1 MNTARSGPPAS
12 LYVAGP
18 FSMGYVDFF
27 TFLIPLYGLS
37 LGLDAAEIGILVGA
51 RSILALFLSIHIGVS
66 MDRFGTRRV
75 TLFFVWTGMAL
86 APLFPL
92 VPGFWALLLLQ
103 LVNGA
108 AVSFAWSGAQ
118 TLIAQLAEGDAGYI
132 GKFSFFARLGSTT
145 APILAGLVWD
155 FGGAW
160 PAYLFGAAWG
170 AVLTIA
176 LLRTPEPEIFRPRAA
191 DGTGRARFR
200 ARDALPRAS
209 DYVSSIM
216 LVVIPAIAVSMAIIS
231 MRNTTYSIQTLVY
244 VVYLE
249 QIGLVGTTI
258 GILFATAEISSGFG
272 SFFAGRAMRLG
283 DPQRTML
290 SGTVLSILLIAMTP
304 LLGGI
309 FALLLLSQAIRGWLE
324 GVIQP
329 VILSVQ
335 ARAVGRHQQCAV
347 VGLRQTGQRL
357 TSIVIPPLMGGI
369 ADSGAPDRRQH
380 ANLARGQYLAR
391 AQHGFA
397 ARQVAAGKGDELS
410 RCRRPAHL
418 DPCGAAVIPRFG
430 VLDHDDGVG
439 CARHH
444 PAGRNQRRGAGCDG
458 KLRHRAGSEDLA
470 VQGQS
475 FRCTFGGAHRI
486 VGTHREPVDA
496 GSIEPGNVDIGD
508 NRTRQYA
515 GGRLR
520 QRHGLGAERVQI
532 EKPVKPRRSGVAVD
546 DVEKLLLA
554 SEAPQSGLNLVHGS
568 NSAVALASSYK

>member
-1 MNTARSGPPAS
+1 MNSGPSKPPAP

-37 LGLDAAEIGILVGA
+37 LGFDAAEIGILVGA
-51 RSILALFLSIHIGVS
+51 RSALALFLSIHIGVL

-145 APILAGLVWD
+145 APILAGTVWD

-176 LLRTPEPEIFRPRAA
+176 LLRTKEAEIFGARPA
-191 DGTGRARFR
+191 DGTGRGRFR

-209 DYVSSIM
+209 DYASSIM
-216 LVVIPAIAVSMAIIS
+216 LVAIPAVAVSMAIIS
-231 MRNTTYSIQTLVY
+231 MRNTTYSIQISVY

-249 QIGLVGTTI
+249 QMGLVGTTI
-258 GILFATAEISSGFG
+258 GTLFATAEIASGFG
-272 SFFAGRAMRLG
+272 SLFAGRAVRLG
-283 DPQRTML
+283 DPLRTML

-309 FALLLLSQAIRGWLE
+309 FALLLLSQVIRGWLE

-335 ARAVGRHQQCAV
+335 ARAVGRHQQGAV

-357 TSIVIPPLMGGI
+357 TSIVIPPLMGAI
-369 ADSGAPDRRQH
+369 ADHWG
-380 ANLARGQYLAR
+380 
-391 AQHGFA
+391 
-397 ARQVAAGKGDELS
+397 
-410 RCRRPAHL
+410 
-418 DPCGAAVIPRFG
+418 I
-430 VLDHDDGVG
+430 
-439 CARHH
+439 
-444 PAGRNQRRGAGCDG
+444 
-458 KLRHRAGSEDLA
+458 SE
-470 VQGQS
+470 S
-475 FRCTFGGAHRI
+475 FF
-486 VGTHREPVDA
+486 V
-496 GSIEPGNVDIGD
+496 
-508 NRTRQYA
+508 
-515 GGRLR
+515 
-520 QRHGLGAERVQI
+520 LGALMMLLCV
-532 EKPVKPRRSGVAVD
+532 PLGLLTRRAMRSASGSRA
-546 DVEKLLLA
+546 EPTLA
-554 SEAPQSGLNLVHGS
+554 D
-568 NSAVALASSYK
+568 

>member
-1 MNTARSGPPAS
+1 MNTARPKPPAS

-37 LGLDAAEIGILVGA
+37 LGFDAAEIGILVGA
-51 RSILALFLSIHIGVS
+51 RSLLALFLSIHIGVL

-103 LVNGA
+103 LVSGA

-160 PAYLFGAAWG
+160 PAYLLAVAWG

-176 LLRTPEPEIFRPRAA
+176 LLRTQEAEIFGTRPVGARPAG
-191 DGTGRARFR
+191 GTARARFR

-216 LVVIPAIAVSMAIIS
+216 LVAIPAVAVSMAIIS
-231 MRNTTYSIQTLVY
+231 MRNTTYSIQTSVY
-244 VVYLE
+244 VVYLKE
-249 QIGLVGTTI
+249 IGLVGTII
-258 GILFATAEISSGFG
+258 GVLFATAEIASGFG
-272 SFFAGRAMRLG
+272 SLFAGRAVRLG
-283 DPQRTML
+283 DPLRTML
-290 SGTVLSILLIAMTP
+290 SGTALSILLIAITP

-309 FALLLLSQAIRGWLE
+309 FALLLLSQVIRGWLE

-335 ARAVGRHQQCAV
+335 ARAVGRHQQGAV

-369 ADSGAPDRRQH
+369 ADH
-380 ANLARGQYLAR
+380 W
-391 AQHGFA
+391 
-397 ARQVAAGKGDELS
+397 
-410 RCRRPAHL
+410 
-418 DPCGAAVIPRFG
+418 G
-430 VLDHDDGVG
+430 V
-439 CARHH
+439 
-444 PAGRNQRRGAGCDG
+444 
-458 KLRHRAGSEDLA
+458 SE
-470 VQGQS
+470 S
-475 FRCTFGGAHRI
+475 FL
-486 VGTHREPVDA
+486 V
-496 GSIEPGNVDIGD
+496 
-508 NRTRQYA
+508 
-515 GGRLR
+515 
-520 QRHGLGAERVQI
+520 LGALM
-532 EKPVKPRRSGVAVD
+532 
-546 DVEKLLLA
+546 LLLCIPLALLTRRAVRSA
-554 SEAPQSGLNLVHGS
+554 SRSKSEPT
-568 NSAVALASSYK
+568 LAD

>member
-1 MNTARSGPPAS
+1 MNTAPSRPPAS

-37 LGLDAAEIGILVGA
+37 LGFDAVEIGILVGA
-51 RSILALFLSIHIGVS
+51 RSILALFLSIHIGVL

-118 TLIAQLAEGDAGYI
+118 TLIAQLAEGDARYI

-145 APILAGLVWD
+145 APILAGMVWD

-176 LLRTPEPEIFRPRAA
+176 LLRTPEAEIFGARPA

-200 ARDALPRAS
+200 ARDVLPRAS
-209 DYVSSIM
+209 DYVNSIM
-216 LVVIPAIAVSMAIIS
+216 LVAIPAVAVSMAVIS
-231 MRNTTYSIQTLVY
+231 MRNTTYSIQTSVY
-244 VVYLE
+244 VVYLK

-258 GILFATAEISSGFG
+258 GVLFATAEIASGFG
-272 SFFAGRAMRLG
+272 SLFAGRAVRLG
-283 DPQRTML
+283 DPLRTML

-309 FALLLLSQAIRGWLE
+309 LALLLLSQVIRGWLE

-335 ARAVGRHQQCAV
+335 ARAVGRHQQGAV

-357 TSIVIPPLMGGI
+357 TSIVIPPLMGAI
-369 ADSGAPDRRQH
+369 ADRWGVSESFFVLGALMLLLCVPLALLTRR
-380 ANLARGQYLAR
+380 AIRSA
-391 AQHGFA
+391 
-397 ARQVAAGKGDELS
+397 S
-410 RCRRPAHL
+410 RSKAKPN
-418 DPCGAAVIPRFG
+418 F
-430 VLDHDDGVG
+430 
-439 CARHH
+439 
-444 PAGRNQRRGAGCDG
+444 
-458 KLRHRAGSEDLA
+458 E
-470 VQGQS
+470 
-475 FRCTFGGAHRI
+475 
-486 VGTHREPVDA
+486 
-496 GSIEPGNVDIGD
+496 
-508 NRTRQYA
+508 A
-515 GGRLR
+515 GGDT
-520 QRHGLGAERVQI
+520 A
-532 EKPVKPRRSGVAVD
+532 SA
-546 DVEKLLLA
+546 KL
-554 SEAPQSGLNLVHGS
+554 P
-568 NSAVALASSYK
+568 